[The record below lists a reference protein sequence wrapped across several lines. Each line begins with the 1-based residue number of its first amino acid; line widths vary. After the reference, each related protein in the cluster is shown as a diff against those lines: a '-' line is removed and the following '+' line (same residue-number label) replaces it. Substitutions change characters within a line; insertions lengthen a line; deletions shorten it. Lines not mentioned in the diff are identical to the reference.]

1 MFSLRVKIASR
12 ARAMIPRRGIHSS
25 PIRRLRET
33 PKPPAPKPPAA
44 APNESR
50 AVHAML
56 TQALLRIGEL
66 SGKIEHNEEA
76 FKRVAEQQ
84 NRQHEDI
91 WAQIKVC

>member
-1 MFSLRVKIASR
+1 
-12 ARAMIPRRGIHSS
+12 
-25 PIRRLRET
+25 
-33 PKPPAPKPPAA
+33 
-44 APNESR
+44 
-50 AVHAML
+50 ML